1 MNIEEYRASLCCV
14 IEIGLSHDPV
24 GIAEVIHEFKIVVR
38 IKRVLKKK
46 EQEDKID
53 SLECCGPLANFSF
66 VPLKCV
72 FWFVRFTSEKSGLS
86 IFYCK

>member
-46 EQEDKID
+46 RTGGQDR
-53 SLECCGPLANFSF
+53 LA
-66 VPLKCV
+66 
-72 FWFVRFTSEKSGLS
+72 
-86 IFYCK
+86 

>member
-38 IKRVLKKK
+38 IKRVFKKK
-46 EQEDKID
+46 
-53 SLECCGPLANFSF
+53 N
-66 VPLKCV
+66 
-72 FWFVRFTSEKSGLS
+72 RRTR
-86 IFYCK
+86 